1 MFGSIRKLY
10 RNTLFRLSL
19 LGALL
24 FVLSLFVA
32 LGYIYYA
39 TIESEL
45 RRVDRANEA
54 EIAELQNF
62 YDRAGQSAVE
72 QARSAGLLAANEP
85 MTSLNSRRVYHQN
98 GTETVNN
105 LVIARGLPYG
115 DQPYERVYILRAG
128 GRITGN
134 LAPIPVER
142 TGENETSLLP
152 AEGSGA
158 PFTRVPMIYSLPQLN
173 GAPPVDRRA
182 RAIAGNIFL
191 NGEPTLTILVGRDVE
206 NIERTGERVRTA
218 ILTSAGIALL
228 LGLLSSFFVSRR
240 FARRVE
246 GFNRLATDVRAGNLD
261 RRAPRNYSEDEMD
274 LLAEH
279 LNAMLDHISRLMSA
293 MRYAG
298 DSVAHDLRTP
308 LTRLRTR
315 LETAAVELGDTD
327 EAMTLYAAAGDAD
340 QLLSTF
346 DSVLRI
352 ARLEAGEQRG
362 LLKPLE
368 PKPILDDLAELYEP
382 ACEDAGLSFEADIAP
397 KTLILAD
404 RGLLSQAVSNLLE
417 NAIKYTPRGGSI
429 RLVSRKKRG
438 GGVEIA
444 IRDNGPGI
452 PTWDRERVKE
462 RFVRLDKS
470 RSLPGSGLG
479 LSLVEAIADL
489 HRAEFVMT
497 DNEDLPPVDKG
508 GDPDRP
514 GLSAALIFPRAK
526 ADTKSSQPKQL
537 SP

>member
-1 MFGSIRKLY
+1 MSGAIRKLY

-39 TIESEL
+39 TISSEL

-54 EIAELQNF
+54 EIQELQTL
-62 YDRAGQSAVE
+62 YDRAGDLAVRNGIE
-72 QARSAGLLAANEP
+72 RGILPPNVTLSNP
-85 MTSLNSRRVYHQN
+85 NVKVIYHQAGHAFLKN
-98 GTETVNN
+98 AVFQ
-105 LVIARGLPYG
+105 RGLSNSLVL
-115 DQPYERVYILRAG
+115 ERVYILQG
-128 GRITGN
+128 GPNTEPTGN
-134 LAPIPVER
+134 LLNKAIEQ
-142 TGENETSLLP
+142 TGRETSVIP
-152 AEGSGA
+152 EKDDAS
-158 PFTRVPMIYSLPQLN
+158 FTRLPLIYSAV
-173 GAPPVDRRA
+173 GEDGEPVDRRA
-182 RAIAGNIFL
+182 QAIAGFVFL
-191 NGEPTLTILVGRDVE
+191 GEEPTLSLLVGRDVE
-206 NIERTGERVRTA
+206 AISRTGERVRNA
-218 ILTSAGIALL
+218 ILVSSGIALL
-228 LGLLSSFFVSRR
+228 LGLLSSWFVSRR

-279 LNAMLDHISRLMSA
+279 LNAMLDHISRLMQA

-315 LETAAVELGDTD
+315 LETAAVELGDKE
-327 EAMTLYAAAGDAD
+327 EADVLYAAAADAD

-352 ARLEAGEQRG
+352 ARLEAGERRE
-362 LLKPLE
+362 LLKPID
-368 PKPILDDLAELYEP
+368 PKTILDDLAELYEP
-382 ACEDAGLSFEADIAP
+382 ACEDAGLSFKASISP

-429 RLVSRKKRG
+429 HLVSSKKRG
-438 GGVEIA
+438 GSIEVA
-444 IRDNGPGI
+444 IKDDGPGI
-452 PTWDRERVKE
+452 PSWDRERVKE

-489 HRAEFVMT
+489 HRGEFVLR
-497 DNEDLPPVDKG
+497 DNEDLPAVDRG

-514 GLSAALIFPRAK
+514 GLVAALIFPRAK
-526 ADTKSSQPKQL
+526 GNAVDTSV
-537 SP
+537 